1 MAAPGVAAAC
11 LLRGQRVRRR
21 AARKSIAA
29 PTTISNCHF
38 NSIELCTANSRWR
51 ATAIDLPAD
60 RRLTAQHTHGRDRER
75 RPRNW
80 CSRCSRAT
88 SARSRRSSRRT
99 SRASTASRCRASN
112 RNADAAKDVVQATL
126 IKAMRKLGDC
136 RGEAALFT
144 WLCQICRR
152 ADRRPRALRSVGTPT
167 KVVLIEDSDE
177 VRAALESI
185 EAPATDD
192 PLHGAAIAPNSKR
205 LVHAV
210 LDRLPSRYG
219 EALEWKY
226 VEGRSVEEIG
236 DRLGIGHTAAQS
248 LLARARVRVPGRAR
262 GRVRRVGGR
271 RARQPRG
278 VRAER

>member
-1 MAAPGVAAAC
+1 
-11 LLRGQRVRRR
+11 
-21 AARKSIAA
+21 
-29 PTTISNCHF
+29 
-38 NSIELCTANSRWR
+38 
-51 ATAIDLPAD
+51 LPAAG
-60 RRLTAQHTHGRDRER
+60 RLTGNEPKSAAVIDDSQLVQQMLAGEERAFTTFFETYFPRVYRFALPRLGRNTDV
-75 RPRNW
+75 
-80 CSRCSRAT
+80 
-88 SARSRRSSRRT
+88 
-99 SRASTASRCRASN
+99 
-112 RNADAAKDVVQATL
+112 AKDVVQATL
-126 IKAMRKLGDC
+126 IKAMRRLGDF

-152 ADRRPRALRSVGTPT
+152 EIADHVRSQRRHSE

-185 EAPATDD
+185 EAPASDD
-192 PLHGAAIAPNSKR
+192 PLRRADSAELKR

-248 LLARARVRVPGRAR
+248 LLARARVAFREGLEAVFGASAADVLA
-262 GRVRRVGGR
+262 GLE
-271 RARQPRG
+271 A
-278 VRAER
+278 